1 MAHHVRAMG
10 PSVLYWDLVPVP
22 MPTPTL
28 YDYDTMAGFVYKVLE
43 GVDMTTKLCFSSN
56 VMLSGLVRRQEE
68 IRLLYLLPLS
78 ELSKQ
83 RERSTLFS
91 LPGSVRLGISF
102 NSDDVFQLEVS
113 FINTKSIAR

>member
-1 MAHHVRAMG
+1 MAIAHGSPCQGYGPVRSLLG
-10 PSVLYWDLVPVP
+10 PCAGTN
-22 MPTPTL
+22 PTPTL
-28 YDYDTMAGFVYKVLE
+28 YNYDTMAGFVYKVLE

-68 IRLLYLLPLS
+68 ILLLYLLPLP

-91 LPGSVRLGISF
+91 CFS
-102 NSDDVFQLEVS
+102 QLS
-113 FINTKSIAR
+113 QAPYA